1 MIWWF
6 LISVNFLFF
15 LIKSFFTPK
24 ATIYRNDLNT
34 NYTNSSTE
42 KYILGENYN
51 LTSLKLKIDFG
62 SLDTGT
68 KIIEYSKG
76 IINIRSIQQYDYD
89 SYMLTPCNSDIW
101 WIYSFSDIIHIEKI
115 GLVSLEHYA
124 SNFKVIEI
132 LGSDV
137 YPATKWKKLG
147 KISTNF
153 TKSFELFNIYEYC
166 KNYDEDNCWVKYL
179 KFHVLSHHNLETIII
194 VL

>member
-1 MIWWF
+1 MIWGF
-6 LISVNFLFF
+6 LISVNFLSF

-24 ATIYRNDLNT
+24 ATIYRNDLYT

-115 GLVSLEHYA
+115 VMY
-124 SNFKVIEI
+124 I
-132 LGSDV
+132 
-137 YPATKWKKLG
+137 PATKWEKLREDIN
-147 KISTNF
+147 KFLQKVLNYLI
-153 TKSFELFNIYEYC
+153 LYEYC
-166 KNYDEDNCWVKYL
+166 KN
-179 KFHVLSHHNLETIII
+179 FR
-194 VL
+194 